1 MSDVAL
7 KRIVHFAV
15 RHKAY
20 RSRFVNYSDIRLGMC
35 FVNGVGKHYTNPLGQ
50 FSKKNPRGSDRVG
63 TPPRGSVTFRTSP
76 RRSDMI
82 TTPPRGSVKVRTPPR
97 GSVTFRTPPR
107 RSDMTTTPPRGSV
120 TVRTPPRGSVRV
132 RSTG

>member
-35 FVNGVGKHYTNPLGQ
+35 FVNGVGKHYTDPLGQ
-50 FSKKNPRGSDRVG
+50 FSKKTLVGRIGWGPRLVG
-63 TPPRGSVTFRTSP
+63 QLRLGLRLVGR
-76 RRSDMI
+76 I
-82 TTPPRGSVKVRTPPR
+82 
-97 GSVTFRTPPR
+97 
-107 RSDMTTTPPRGSV
+107 
-120 TVRTPPRGSVRV
+120 
-132 RSTG
+132 